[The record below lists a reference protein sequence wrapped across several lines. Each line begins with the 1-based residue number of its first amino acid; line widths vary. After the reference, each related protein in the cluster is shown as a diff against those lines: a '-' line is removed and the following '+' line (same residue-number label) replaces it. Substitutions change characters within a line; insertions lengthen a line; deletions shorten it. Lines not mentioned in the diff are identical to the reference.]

1 MQVGI
6 TLQSS
11 SLKRVYDTA
20 LPVCWKDIEPI
31 RSVDD
36 VKNKF
41 QPLDLTFGHG
51 DNQVTLEIPPENY
64 IIVSVNLGA
73 VTPHRLLE

>member
-20 LPVCWKDIEPI
+20 LPVCWKDIETI

-73 VTPHRLLE
+73 VTPH